1 MGLCVLHFGKKHEN
15 DYCGCP
21 SVGSLFPVAHG
32 DDLKFFL
39 SHPFH
44 FGHDIGGLKKNQNWS
59 KTLQGCGSTTAS

>member
-1 MGLCVLHFGKKHEN
+1 MGLCLLHFGKKHEI

-32 DDLKFFL
+32 NDLKFFL

-44 FGHDIGGLKKNQNWS
+44 FDHDIGGLKKKSELVQNLTRLWFYN
-59 KTLQGCGSTTAS
+59 C